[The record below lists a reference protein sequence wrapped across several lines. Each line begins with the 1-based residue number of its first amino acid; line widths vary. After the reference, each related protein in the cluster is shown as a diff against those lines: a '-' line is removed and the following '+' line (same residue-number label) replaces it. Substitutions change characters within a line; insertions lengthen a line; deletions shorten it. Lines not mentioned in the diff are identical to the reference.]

1 MADTV
6 GKDHSSTP
14 DAVCPPEAEHP
25 FKGKTGVTRL
35 VHAFFNSMA
44 GLEDAFRHESAFRQE
59 ILLAIFLVPL
69 ACVAPVSNVERA
81 LLIGA
86 VMLVMIVE
94 LLNTGVEVAIDRI
107 SFDHHKLS
115 KRAKDIGSAA
125 VFVALLLLAMVWAL
139 ILGPHLF

>member
-1 MADTV
+1 V
-6 GKDHSSTP
+6 SS
-14 DAVCPPEAEHP
+14 
-25 FKGKTGVTRL
+25 
-35 VHAFFNSMA
+35 
-44 GLEDAFRHESAFRQE
+44 
-59 ILLAIFLVPL
+59 
-69 ACVAPVSNVERA
+69 VERA

>member
-1 MADTV
+1 MLKPPDDEAMAI
-6 GKDHSSTP
+6 G
-14 DAVCPPEAEHP
+14 EAPATESP
-25 FKGKTGVTRL
+25 FKGKTGIVRL
-35 VHAFFNSMA
+35 IHAFFNSMA

-69 ACVAPVSNVERA
+69 ACVAPVTNVERA
-81 LLIGA
+81 MLIGA
-86 VMLVMIVE
+86 VMLVLIVE

-125 VFVALLLLAMVWAL
+125 VFVALLLAAMVWAL
-139 ILGPHLF
+139 ILGPKLF

>member
-1 MADTV
+1 LF
-6 GKDHSSTP
+6 K
-14 DAVCPPEAEHP
+14 PPESVSGDPLESP
-25 FKGKTGVTRL
+25 FKGKTGVIRIWN
-35 VHAFFNSMA
+35 AFFNSVA

-59 ILLAIFLVPL
+59 ILLAIFLVPV

-81 LLIGA
+81 LLIGV

-94 LLNTGVEVAIDRI
+94 LLNTSVEVAIDRI

-139 ILGPHLF
+139 ILGPRLF

>member
-1 MADTV
+1 LF
-6 GKDHSSTP
+6 KPH
-14 DAVCPPEAEHP
+14 DAGAAGEDPAQSP
-25 FKGKTGVTRL
+25 FKGKTGVVRIW
-35 VHAFFNSMA
+35 HALFNSIA
-44 GLEDAFRHESAFRQE
+44 GLEDAWRHESAFRQE
-59 ILLAIFLVPL
+59 LLLAAFLVPL

-81 LLIGA
+81 LLIGS
-86 VMLVMIVE
+86 VMLVLIVE